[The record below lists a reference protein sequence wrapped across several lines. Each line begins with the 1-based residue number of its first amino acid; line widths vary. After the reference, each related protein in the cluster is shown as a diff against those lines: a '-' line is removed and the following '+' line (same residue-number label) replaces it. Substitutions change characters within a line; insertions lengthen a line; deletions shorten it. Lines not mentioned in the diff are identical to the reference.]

1 MNQPVCAV
9 PQAPQHERLRVSHL
23 DIAYRRVDGSLRP
36 AVSDACF
43 SLAQGQSLGIVGES
57 GSGKST
63 LARALLGYTRPGGVI
78 TGGSVRIDGQEVC
91 GLSSEGLRAL
101 RGGRVAFVP
110 QNPLSSLTPHLR
122 VGAQVAEA
130 VRIHQ
135 RCDAATARQVTLE
148 LFAATHLP
156 DQQDMY
162 GRFPHELSGGQRQRV
177 VIAAALAGNPGLV
190 VLDEPTTALDKTTEI
205 QVLELVQQLRRRL
218 NATLVY
224 VSHDLNVISEM
235 CDRVLV
241 MLDGCIV
248 EEGPTRQV
256 YRAAQHEYTRRL
268 IASIPRLDR
277 PVVAEPCDPVSASAF
292 VSASATA
299 IVRSSA
305 AASVSASASVSVLV
319 ATAPAAPLLAVERL
333 SFSYPQRRSW
343 LRRAAPASRPA
354 LHDLSFEIAPGE
366 TLGLVGE
373 SGSGK
378 STAAAIVAG
387 LLAPGGGGI
396 RFAGQA
402 LAGLAA
408 QRNAEQRRRI
418 QIIFQDPLSSLNPR
432 QRVAEILMRPLAL
445 FRGLHGAR
453 ARDEAQALMQRLQL
467 DPTLLDCYP
476 RQLSGGQQQRVAI
489 ARAFA
494 AEPDLIIC
502 DEVTSAL
509 DVSVQAQVLKLLAE
523 LQRQSGVACLF
534 ISHDLGVIRQIAGRV
549 VVLHGGEVREAGDT
563 AAVFAQPADRYTREL
578 ISAATRG
585 YGNLPDA
592 LAGPA
597 LVVNSA

>member
-1 MNQPVCAV
+1 M
-9 PQAPQHERLRVSHL
+9 
-23 DIAYRRVDGSLRP
+23 I
-36 AVSDACF
+36 DASF
-43 SLAQGQSLGIVGES
+43 SLTEGQSLGIVGES

-63 LARALLGYTRPGGVI
+63 LARALLGYTRPGGTI
-78 TGGSVRIDGQEVC
+78 TGGSVRIDGQEVR
-91 GLSSEGLRAL
+91 GLSRDGLRVL

-130 VRIHQ
+130 VRLH
-135 RCDAATARQVTLE
+135 RGCDAASARETTLA
-148 LFAATHLP
+148 LFEATHLP
-156 DQQDMY
+156 DPVALYDRY
-162 GRFPHELSGGQRQRV
+162 PHQLSGGQRQRV

-241 MLDGCIV
+241 MLDGRIV
-248 EEGPTRQV
+248 EEGPTRHV
-256 YRAAQHEYTRRL
+256 YRTPAHDYTRRL
-268 IASIPRLDR
+268 IAAIPRLDR
-277 PVVAEPCDPVSASAF
+277 PASA
-292 VSASATA
+292 VQE
-299 IVRSSA
+299 A
-305 AASVSASASVSVLV
+305 AA
-319 ATAPAAPLLAVERL
+319 APAAHSAPLLRVERL
-333 SFSYPQRRSW
+333 GFSYAPRRGW
-343 LRRAAPASRPA
+343 LRRSASTAPPA
-354 LHDLSFEIAPGE
+354 LRELSFDIAAGE

-387 LLAPGGGGI
+387 LLAPGSGRLSFDG
-396 RFAGQA
+396 RP

-408 QRNAEQRRRI
+408 QRSADERRRI

-432 QRVAEILMRPLAL
+432 QRVAQILARPLAL
-445 FRGLHGAR
+445 FRGLDGAGAR
-453 ARDEAQALMQRLQL
+453 AEAEALMQRLQL
-467 DPTLLDCYP
+467 DPALLDCYP

-509 DVSVQAQVLKLLAE
+509 DVSVQAQVLKLLAG
-523 LQRQSGVACLF
+523 LQRESGVACLF

-549 VVLHGGEVREAGDT
+549 VVLHGGEVREAGQT
-563 AAVFAQPADRYTREL
+563 AAVFERPADRYTREL
-578 ISAATRG
+578 IAAATRG
-585 YGNLPDA
+585 YRNLPDA
-592 LAGPA
+592 AAGPA
-597 LVVNSA
+597 LAANTA